1 MHQNSTMNLKY
12 TLFKRSNS
20 KIWYFYYYQDGK
32 RISKS
37 TGKTRKYEAQEY
49 CEKFTEKPK
58 EKAVYL
64 NEFAKDFYTWGNCK
78 WIKAQHEW
86 DHSFSEETARWRR
99 SHLTKYILPAF
110 GKRYLRIITKNE
122 VRNWLITLKVANQ
135 TKNHILFSFRI
146 ILREAEDEG
155 LVKYNPIEK
164 LQPFGLKSKKER
176 DIFTLNDLKLLFP
189 PNAEE
194 LSHIWGNIKNS
205 TLFLIMSST
214 GVRSGEVRALQW
226 KHILPNGWI
235 HIEQAAKPGGKVG
248 ETKTKTERLVYI
260 PKRVQQALQTWK
272 EESVFTDPE
281 DFVFFGAYRDR
292 PINVTTVSK
301 LVPKAI
307 ERANIEADGKNL
319 VAHSFRHTF
328 NTMMRKEVPED
339 LLRQLTGHKSESMT
353 DLYDQPTLEDKIEV
367 LRPATHKVE
376 KLWE

>member
-1 MHQNSTMNLKY
+1 MNLKY

-20 KIWYFYYYQDGK
+20 KIWYFYYYHDGK

-49 CEKFTEKPK
+49 CEKFLEEPQ

-64 NEFAKDFYTWGNCK
+64 KDFAKDFYVWGKCK

-99 SHLTKYILPAF
+99 NHLTKYILPAF
-110 GKRYLRIITKNE
+110 GKRYLRTITKNE
-122 VRNWLITLKVANQ
+122 VRNWLITLKIANQ

-155 LVKYNPIEK
+155 LVKHNPIEK

-176 DIFTLNDLKLLFP
+176 DIFSLNDLKLLFP
-189 PNAEE
+189 PLIEDLE
-194 LSHIWGNIKNS
+194 RIWGNVKNAA
-205 TLFLIMSST
+205 LFLIMSST

-226 KHILPNGWI
+226 KHILKDGWI

-248 ETKTKTERLVYI
+248 ETKTKSERLVYI
-260 PKRVQQALQTWK
+260 PKRVQQVLQVWK

-281 DFVFFGAYRDR
+281 DFIFFGAYRNR
-292 PINVTTVSK
+292 AINVTTVSK
-301 LVPKAI
+301 LVPKALQ
-307 ERANIEADGKNL
+307 RAEIKTDGKNL

-328 NTMMRKEVPED
+328 NTMMRKEIPED

-353 DLYDQPTLEDKIEV
+353 DLYDHPTLEDKIAILNRV
-367 LRPATHKVE
+367 RPKVE